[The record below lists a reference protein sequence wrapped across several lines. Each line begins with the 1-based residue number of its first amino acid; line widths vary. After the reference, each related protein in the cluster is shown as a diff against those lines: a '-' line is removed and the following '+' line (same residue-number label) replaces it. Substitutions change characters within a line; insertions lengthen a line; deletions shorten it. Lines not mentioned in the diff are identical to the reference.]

1 MPINFD
7 MGNGKSAV
15 SSNNNN
21 SSSLAVPENVLPR
34 PHTAP
39 SFTEMFRPQSALD
52 IPELSE
58 VNLRNM
64 LK

>member
-7 MGNGKSAV
+7 MGNDQSAM
-15 SSNNNN
+15 SNHNNNN
-21 SSSLAVPENVLPR
+21 SSLAVPENALPR